1 MRASESSPAAPTKVP
16 EPVTAESTRE
26 AKELLTY
33 LYSVYGK
40 VTLTGQHNQMF
51 HMSEPSEGVAKIT
64 GRYPLI
70 WGGEWG
76 FSDERHDIDNIK
88 YRPKLLDEI
97 REQHKAGRII
107 CMTYHQASPT
117 VGEPCDFRGGVQVKL
132 TDAEWDAI
140 LTEGTALHK
149 VWEEHVDRLAEAL
162 KTLQKEHIPVIF
174 RPYHEMNGGWFWW
187 GGHPDRFLK
196 LWEMIYIRF
205 TKVHK
210 LRNLLWAWNPDKP
223 FEGVDKFFPGIDKV
237 DLLGTDIYP
246 DRNRKETYPQEW
258 YDRMKGLA
266 GEKPLAL
273 SEMSQIPS
281 EEELVRQPWAW
292 FMCWDN
298 MVFSANSPEQMKT
311 IFSSPKVISERTAAG
326 KN

>member
-1 MRASESSPAAPTKVP
+1 MKGETSIQSIRSRPPAPITRGA
-16 EPVTAESTRE
+16 TRE
-26 AKELLTY
+26 AKELLAY
-33 LYSVYGK
+33 IYSQYGK
-40 VTLTGQHNQMF
+40 VTLSGQHNQMF
-51 HMSEPSEGVAKIT
+51 HMSEPSEGVQKIA
-64 GRYPLI
+64 GKYPLV

-76 FSDERHDIDNIK
+76 FSDERHDIDNVK
-88 YRPKLLDEI
+88 YRPRLLEQI

-107 CMTYHQASPT
+107 CITYHQASPT

-132 TDAEWDAI
+132 SDPEWDAI
-140 LTEGTALHK
+140 LTEGSPLHK
-149 VWEEHVDRLAEAL
+149 VWEEHVDRLAEAF
-162 KTLQKEHIPVIF
+162 KTLQKERIPVIF

-187 GGHPDRFLK
+187 GGQPERFLK
-196 LWEMIYIRF
+196 LWSMTYDRF

-223 FEGVDKFFPGIDKV
+223 YEGVEKFFPGLDRV

-266 GEKPLAL
+266 GTKPLAL
-273 SEMSQIPS
+273 SEMSVIPT
-281 EEELVRQPWAW
+281 EEELIRQPWSW

-298 MVFSANSPEQMKT
+298 MVFGANSPEHLKA
-311 IFSSPKVISERTAAG
+311 IFASPKALSDPMPRR
-326 KN
+326 